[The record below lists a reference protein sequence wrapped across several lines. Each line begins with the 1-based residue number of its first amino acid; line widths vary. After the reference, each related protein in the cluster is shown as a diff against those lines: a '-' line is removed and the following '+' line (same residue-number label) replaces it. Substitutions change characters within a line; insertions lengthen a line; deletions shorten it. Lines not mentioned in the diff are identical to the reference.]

1 MHPKYKLLVVDV
13 DGTILNRDNKI
24 SVEDVA
30 AIKLASKAGVK
41 VALCTGRV
49 PQGCRLVLKELGLDG
64 YHIFFD
70 GALVCNPE
78 TGDEVYAVP
87 ISPELVRETT
97 VYARKNQLHYDIY
110 SSTRFYS
117 QGDDWATEI
126 RKNFFYLDPV
136 LADFDALSRTERIIK
151 GTVVTRTEA
160 ERQRARLLQ
169 QHFKGR
175 LDFSWT
181 TTPAFPEVHFIN
193 VINPEVNKG
202 KALAELCRFFKISR
216 SEAMAIGDGL
226 NDVALL
232 NVAGFAVA
240 MGNSADELRAVAH
253 IVTRDVEH
261 SGVAE
266 AITKF
271 LLP

>member
-1 MHPKYKLLVVDV
+1 MSIKYKLLVIDV
-13 DGTILNRDNKI
+13 DGTILNRANKI
-24 SVEDVA
+24 SDEDVVA
-30 AIKLASKAGVK
+30 VKQATKAGIK
-41 VALCTGRV
+41 VSLCTGRV
-49 PQGCRLVLKELGLDG
+49 PQGCRLVLQELGLDG

-70 GALVCNPE
+70 GALVSNLE
-78 TGDEVYAVP
+78 TGDEIYAVP

-97 VYARKNQLHYDIY
+97 VYARKNRLHYDVY

-126 RKNFFYLDPV
+126 RKSFFHLEPV
-136 LADFDALSRTERIIK
+136 LADFDALSRTERIMK

-160 ERQRARLLQ
+160 ERDRARLFQ
-169 QHFKGR
+169 QHFKGK

-202 KALAELCRFFKISR
+202 KALAELCRFFKIPLA
-216 SEAMAIGDGL
+216 ETMAIGDGL

-232 NVAGFAVA
+232 KAAGFAVA
-240 MGNSADELRAVAH
+240 MGNCAAELRAVAH
-253 IVTRDVEH
+253 TITHDVEH
-261 SGVAE
+261 SGVAD
-266 AITKF
+266 AIKKF
-271 LLP
+271 LI